1 MKLISKIK
9 TGKVVLIIGIIMYI
23 VGSLADIYTT
33 ISGVQQGYEESNYIV
48 KELIEH
54 IGLVLGVFVSK
65 TIAIPIALY
74 IGYAVGE
81 EGLWKY
87 RPSRNQ
93 AIGTV
98 FLVLGIYYLAVG
110 IRNWI
115 IIS

>member
-1 MKLISKIK
+1 MSKIK
-9 TGKVVLIIGIIMYI
+9 NEKTILTLGIIMYI
-23 VGSLADIYTT
+23 AGSLADIYTT
-33 ISGVQQGYEESNYIV
+33 IFGIQQGYQESNYIV
-48 KELIEH
+48 EQLIEH
-54 IGLVLGVFVSK
+54 MGLTTGVFLSK

-87 RPSRNQ
+87 RPSRIQ
-93 AIGTV
+93 ATGTI

-110 IRNWI
+110 IRNWL